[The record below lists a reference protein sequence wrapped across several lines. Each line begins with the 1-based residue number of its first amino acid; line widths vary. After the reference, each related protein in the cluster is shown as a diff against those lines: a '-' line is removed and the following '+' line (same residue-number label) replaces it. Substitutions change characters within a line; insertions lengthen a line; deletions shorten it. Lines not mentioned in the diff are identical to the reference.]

1 LVREVAAL
9 YPELAAGRPS
19 PLPELPVQYGDFA
32 VWQRSWLQGE
42 VLEGALSY
50 WRRQLAGLPPRL
62 ELPADRPRSAAQS
75 FRGGSRPLRL
85 PAGLTGRLHE
95 LSRREGATLFM
106 VLLAGFQTL
115 LARTSGQDDL
125 AVGSPVAGRNRTEIE
140 GLIGFFVNTLVMRG
154 DLAGRPA
161 VRELLGRTRATALAA
176 YVHQDVPFDTLVE
189 ELAPERSLAHTPLV
203 QVMIGLQNAPF
214 ESLDIPGLR
223 LRPLRAARTT
233 AKFDLTLS
241 FEEQGGELAGEV
253 EYASDLFD
261 AATIDRLCGHFERLL
276 DGLDEEP
283 NRAVVEI
290 GLLTTEEIR
299 QLAGWN
305 ATARD
310 YPHATVHDLFAQQAE
325 RAPDTVAVV
334 FGDQS
339 LSYGELHRH
348 SRRLARRLRR
358 LGVGPGAL
366 VGLCADRSAEMVTGM
381 LGILAAG
388 GAYVPLDP
396 DYPQERLAFLLED
409 TGAGVLVAQEHLAGR
424 LPLLDGL
431 RIEILERAG
440 EAAGPFDFEN

>member
-1 LVREVAAL
+1 
-9 YPELAAGRPS
+9 
-19 PLPELPVQYGDFA
+19 
-32 VWQRSWLQGE
+32 
-42 VLEGALSY
+42 
-50 WRRQLAGLPPRL
+50 
-62 ELPADRPRSAAQS
+62 
-75 FRGGSRPLRL
+75 
-85 PAGLTGRLHE
+85 
-95 LSRREGATLFM
+95 
-106 VLLAGFQTL
+106 
-115 LARTSGQDDL
+115 
-125 AVGSPVAGRNRTEIE
+125 
-140 GLIGFFVNTLVMRG
+140 
-154 DLAGRPA
+154 
-161 VRELLGRTRATALAA
+161 
-176 YVHQDVPFDTLVE
+176 
-189 ELAPERSLAHTPLV
+189 
-203 QVMIGLQNAPF
+203 
-214 ESLDIPGLR
+214 GLR

-440 EAAGPFDFEN
+440 EAAGPFDFENLSSPEDPAYVIYTSGSTGLPKGVVVPHKAIVRLVRGTDYVQLGPDD